1 MSEVRALGVMVEP
14 PVRTESAGDHRVH
27 RGRLCPCQEHDD
39 CGRQGLGCDGIRAV
53 SEWTLQSASFPAS
66 SRSSG
71 LPRTRAKAIP

>member
-39 CGRQGLGCDGIRAV
+39 CGRQGLGCDGIRGSLGMDAAIGVV
-53 SEWTLQSASFPAS
+53 SCL
-66 SRSSG
+66 
-71 LPRTRAKAIP
+71 LPLFWSTPHKS